1 MTRLPDR
8 IANIDRARAAIAH
21 ERWAEAYELLHEL
34 ELDDLA
40 AEDLGGLAE
49 AAWWMGEQDEALAA
63 RTRAY
68 AACAADDDRRAALH
82 AGRLAIERFQRGEP
96 AVGAGWLG
104 KARRHLEGIPE
115 GVEHGFVA
123 VLEATVARYAGQLDS
138 AMALAGVAADVG
150 RRHGDRD
157 IWVLGLHTQG
167 LVHIAEGRISDGL
180 PLLDEAMTSV
190 VAGELTSF
198 FTGIVYCNVI
208 EACLQV
214 ADLARAGQ
222 WSEAARTWCDS
233 VPAESPF
240 PGLCRV
246 NRAQVAQLRGEWAEA
261 QAEAERASR
270 ELLRFDPWSAAH
282 ASYEEG
288 EIRRRLGD
296 RAGARACFSRAHE
309 LGLDPQPGSALLRLS
324 EGRPGPALAAL
335 RSAAEDEGLTPL
347 RRARLL
353 AATLEV
359 ALAGAE
365 MGTARSIPAEL
376 DALAE
381 RQPVL
386 ALAAIAE
393 GAHGEL
399 ALAEGDAAK
408 AHRHLRRAALR
419 WQELRLPYETG
430 RARAALGIALRA
442 SGNEEGA
449 DVELR
454 GALSTFERL
463 GAAPDAERVRALLA
477 PETALPRGLTAREA
491 EVLRLVAAGRSNRE
505 IATALTISEHTVA
518 RHLQNMF
525 TKLEVS
531 SRSAATAFAFEHGLA

>member
-1 MTRLPDR
+1 MTTLPDR

-21 ERWAEAYELLHEL
+21 ERWAEAWELLHEL

-68 AACAADDDRRAALH
+68 AACAAEDDRRAALH
-82 AGRLAIERFQRGEP
+82 AGRLAIEHFQRGEP
-96 AVGAGWLG
+96 AIGAGWLG

-123 VLEATVARYAGQLDS
+123 VLEATVARYTGQLGS
-138 AMALAGVAADVG
+138 AMALAAVAADVG

-157 IWVLGLHTQG
+157 VWVLGLHTQG

-214 ADLARAGQ
+214 ADLARAGE

-233 VPAESPF
+233 VPPQSPF

-246 NRAQVAQLRGEWAEA
+246 NRAQVAQLRGEWAQA

-270 ELLRFDPWSAAH
+270 ELVRFDPWSAAH

-359 ALAGAE
+359 ALAGGE
-365 MGTARSIPAEL
+365 METARSIPAEL

-381 RQPVL
+381 RQPVP
-386 ALAAIAE
+386 ALVAIAE

-399 ALAEGDAAK
+399 ALAEGDAAE
-408 AHRHLRRAALR
+408 AHRRLRRAALR

-430 RARAALGIALRA
+430 RTRAALGIALRA
-442 SGNEEGA
+442 SGNDEGA
-449 DVELR
+449 DLELR

-463 GAAPDAERVRALLA
+463 GAVPDADRVRALLA
-477 PETALPRGLTAREA
+477 PEAALPRGLTPREA

-505 IATALTISEHTVA
+505 IAIALTISEHTVA